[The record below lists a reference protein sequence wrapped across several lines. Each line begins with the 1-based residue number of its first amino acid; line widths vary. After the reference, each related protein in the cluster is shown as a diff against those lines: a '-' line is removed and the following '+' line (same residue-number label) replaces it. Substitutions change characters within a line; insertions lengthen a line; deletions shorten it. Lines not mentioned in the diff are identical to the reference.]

1 MNFSDIKAIQQ
12 IAESGLDPHSALVQQ
27 AGDRILQDYHGSLM
41 LPLVATLGGVGYCL
55 SVLASAP
62 LAIAVGLLGGMYMMD
77 KVRRGERAFDDIE
90 NGRIERYLNESQRRV
105 LAQLKA
111 ADSSPSVDSPDPKT
125 VDTVAVSATDTI
137 TPPPVSENW
146 SELQWQLWRRLVADC
161 PDLRFVLMGKLVVV
175 SGPQQCGKSS
185 LASAIAYLRSYLL
198 GWPTIA
204 VTPHRDGQ
212 KIFAGVV
219 VGAGGDFDAIQ
230 VFYSD
235 LVENLRMGGDRQ
247 SLVIDELT
255 QYNNGQEELGQ
266 SLVRTA
272 LSESDKHGLAP
283 ILINHARTLS
293 AGFSGIKGMKD
304 LIDSSAIQL
313 TRQYG
318 ETPWGEQTRSAEVRM
333 LRPGHS
339 ETTLTIPDWFHLPT
353 LQQQYPLEAIAS
365 VEEPPQAASVSTP
378 PQPPPQRQ
386 DEPNPFQMTPEML
399 ERLYEASPADVEAA
413 AGDDESG
420 DASWEANVA
429 VLEGLPKELRA
440 IACFAHRRGEWI
452 TARQARSGIHLLRT
466 TLISTEKIRG
476 FFQQLASQGIGCVE
490 GEGELLRYRC

>member
-27 AGDRILQDYHGSLM
+27 AGDRILQNYHGSLM
-41 LPLVATLGGVGYCL
+41 LPLVATLGSVGYCL
-55 SVLASAP
+55 SILASAP
-62 LAIAVGLLGGMYMMD
+62 LAIAVGLVGGMYMVD

-105 LAQLKA
+105 LAQLNA
-111 ADSSPSVDSPDPKT
+111 AGSTSIATTAEPKT
-125 VDTVAVSATDTI
+125 IDTAAIPSLSPIA
-137 TPPPVSENW
+137 PPPISKNW
-146 SELQWQLWRRLVADC
+146 SELQWQLWQRLVADC
-161 PDLRFVLMGKLVVV
+161 PDMRFVLMGKLVVV

-230 VFYSD
+230 AFYSD

-255 QYNNGQEELGQ
+255 QYSNGHEELGQ

-272 LSESDKHGLAP
+272 LSESDKHGIAP

-293 AGFSGIKGMKD
+293 GGFAGIKGVRD
-304 LIDSSAIQL
+304 LLDSSAIQL

-318 ETPWGEQTRSAEVRM
+318 ETDWGEQVRSAQVKM
-333 LRPGHS
+333 LRPGHG
-339 ETTLTIPDWFHLPT
+339 EVLLTIPDWLWLPE
-353 LQQQYPLEAIAS
+353 LQKQYAITSTTPEAEAVTAPATAPSEATQQS
-365 VEEPPQAASVSTP
+365 
-378 PQPPPQRQ
+378 
-386 DEPNPFQMTPEML
+386 DEQVNPFQLTPEML
-399 ERLYEASPADVEAA
+399 ERLYQASSAQSNVPIEEAK
-413 AGDDESG
+413 DERL
-420 DASWEANVA
+420 D
-429 VLEGLPKELRA
+429 GLPRELRA
-440 IACFAHRRGEWI
+440 IVEFAHRRGDWI
-452 TARQARSGIHLLRT
+452 TARDARSGIRLLKT
-466 TLISTEKIRG
+466 TQVSTAIIRG
-476 FFQQLASQGIGCVE
+476 YFRQLAVQEIGSVD
-490 GEGELLRYRC
+490 GEGEFLRYRC